1 MSNMFGF
8 YFKYYWATGISTGLS
23 VRKSIQISHLLH
35 GTPWRSGKY
44 ATHRKLKVNKF
55 KN

>member
-1 MSNMFGF
+1 MFGF

-35 GTPWRSGKY
+35 GEVGNTLHTENSK
-44 ATHRKLKVNKF
+44 
-55 KN
+55 